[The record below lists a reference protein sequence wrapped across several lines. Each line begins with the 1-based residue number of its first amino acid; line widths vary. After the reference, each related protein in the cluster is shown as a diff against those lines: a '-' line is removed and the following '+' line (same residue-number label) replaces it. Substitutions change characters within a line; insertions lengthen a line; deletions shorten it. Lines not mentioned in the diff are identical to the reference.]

1 MSKFTYRV
9 FVDNQ
14 NISIIGKTSAH
25 KDTSDVYKAA
35 RLYGNISVSIG
46 EQDQHLIV
54 SYKELKE
61 LNDKFSADSHDN
73 EAISETLNAAFG
85 VLIKRTNIEG
95 LDVRLA
101 SAAENQFSSTCA
113 IL

>member
-1 MSKFTYRV
+1 MSKFHYHV
-9 FVDNQ
+9 IVGDQ
-14 NISIIGKTSAH
+14 AIDIVGKTSAH
-25 KDTSDVYKAA
+25 KDNSDVYKAG
-35 RLYGNISVSIG
+35 RLYGNVSVRIG
-46 EQDQHLIV
+46 EQDQRLIV

-61 LNDKFSADSHDN
+61 LNDTFSADSHDN

-101 SAAENQFSSTCA
+101 SSADNFSLACN